1 MKGKEDLFQL
11 IQSMSPSEKRYFT
24 IDAQKSGRKGSRYL
38 ELFHLINGMEA
49 YDEAPLK
56 RRFPKSLPFDK
67 GYLYDAILRA
77 MRDYHSSRS
86 RAAQVKER
94 LLDARYLFER
104 GLYEQC
110 EVRLSEARR
119 LAEDIG
125 DHLMLLEINKEYR
138 RLVLGAKQQGFEE
151 QLREFSAGAK
161 TLLEAIGEEFRYL
174 EIYESLLTRVIKQF
188 VLRKQEGPDRF
199 LERLYERSLAGER
212 FPQTD
217 LAQLRYHQSI
227 ALYNQLH
234 GAFDEVTGNF
244 SRVVEWWEAH
254 PKYKEEEFYRY
265 LEDFSNLLHAYA
277 TNGRL
282 ELLLQLLDQLENIK
296 PNTETAAR
304 ILFQKVAIYRLIS
317 YINLGI
323 TKNLDKMIA
332 EIEEGLDKF
341 RIPAARRSAL
351 MLNVALLFF
360 TRDRF
365 ADCMLWCGRLIGDR
379 KNQYRQDIRVAIYL
393 LNLIAALEVDKLQ
406 LMEATYRST
415 YRFLRKQDRLR
426 SGQFEQ
432 VVLDYARRYM
442 TESPD
447 EQHGLLGEF
456 QTYLEGVHSDA
467 ETKISHGMDELFLL
481 WVRSKR
487 SRKTI
492 AELM

>member
-1 MKGKEDLFQL
+1 M
-11 IQSMSPSEKRYFT
+11 
-24 IDAQKSGRKGSRYL
+24 
-38 ELFHLINGMEA
+38 ELFHLINEMEV
-49 YDEAPLK
+49 YEEEPLK

-86 RAAQVKER
+86 RAAQIKER

-110 EVRLSEARR
+110 EVRLSEAKRM
-119 LAEDIG
+119 AEDIG

-151 QLREFSAGAK
+151 RLKDFATGAEK
-161 TLLEAIGEEFRYL
+161 LLAAIGEEFRYL

-188 VLRKQEGPDRF
+188 TLRKQEDQDQF
-199 LERLYERSLAGER
+199 LVEIYERALAGDR
-212 FPQTD
+212 LPSTD
-217 LAQLRYHQSI
+217 LAQLRYLQST

-244 SRVVEWWEAH
+244 SQVVEWWEAH

-282 ELLLQLLDQLENIK
+282 ELLLQLLDQLENVR

-351 MLNVALLFF
+351 ILNVALLLF

-379 KNQYRQDIRVAIYL
+379 KNEYRQDIRIAIYL
-393 LNLIAALEVDKLQ
+393 LNLVAALEVDDLR
-406 LMEATYRST
+406 LTEATYRST
-415 YRFLRKQDRLR
+415 YRFLRKQDRL
-426 SGQFEQ
+426 SPGQFEQ
-432 VVLDYARRYM
+432 VILDYVRRM
-442 TESPD
+442 MAESPD
-447 EQHGLLGEF
+447 EQTALIREF
-456 QTYLEGVHSDA
+456 QTYLQDVHRNADI
-467 ETKISHGMDELFLL
+467 KISHGMDELFLL
-481 WVRSKR
+481 WVRSKL
-487 SRKTI
+487 SRKPI
-492 AELM
+492 AEVM